1 MLGGHQDKERRWLCN
16 DMNKEIVRKIDD
28 VSQRAVLSQLE
39 RNSYFPKNTGTQLTE
54 LLNQY
59 ESSSCAPIEVSF
71 RELVPWV
78 YGGSRASHYL
88 HSYPAKLLPQIA
100 HFFLANDLL
109 CPADGAVLDPFSG
122 SGTVALE
129 TVLSGRDAYY
139 CDVNPFARLLTKGKT
154 TPQSV
159 QEVEIGLEQVHL
171 AYQRNETAACP
182 DVVNLSYWYNE
193 GTSAHL
199 ARLKRAITAVSAE
212 DTRCLM
218 NICFSSVARK
228 LSRANPRFSVP
239 VRLKIGGEQVD
250 VVADENQVWECFDK
264 AVSKAKRQIC
274 GLLEVPSMG
283 RAFLASDDVLNL
295 GTNWPTGEKRFGEMD
310 LVITS
315 PPYAGAQKYVRATSL
330 SIGWLDQAK
339 SNELKGIENKTLGRE
354 HLPKADTTKLHST
367 TIDAAD
373 KLIRSIALEN
383 QTRAAIASVFL
394 REMKQAAENIMKSLK
409 SGGYA
414 VVVMADNTV
423 CGRHFPTTSFTA
435 ELFIRAGGS
444 KVLEMKDEI
453 VSRSLQ
459 TKRAS
464 TSSSISHETITV
476 FRKA

>member
-1 MLGGHQDKERRWLCN
+1 MGEA
-16 DMNKEIVRKIDD
+16 
-28 VSQRAVLSQLE
+28 SQRLISPHLEPKNYFPTDTGPQLSKLLSQYE
-39 RNSYFPKNTGTQLTE
+39 AA
-54 LLNQY
+54 NQ
-59 ESSSCAPIEVSF
+59 SPIEVSF

-78 YGGSRASHYL
+78 YGGSRVSHYL

-100 HFFLANDLL
+100 HFFLANSLF
-109 CPADGAVLDPFSG
+109 CPVGGAVLDPFSG

-129 TVLSGRDAYY
+129 TILSGRDSYY
-139 CDVNPFARLLTKGKT
+139 CDVNPFARLLTKSKT

-159 QEVEIGLEQVHL
+159 QQVEIGFEQVHL
-171 AYQRNETAACP
+171 AYQRNETTACP

-199 ARLKRAITAVSAE
+199 SRLKRAITAVSAE

-239 VRLKIGGEQVD
+239 VRLKIDGEKVD
-250 VVADENQVWECFDK
+250 VVADEHQVWECFDK

-274 GLLEVPSMG
+274 GLSEVPSLG
-283 RAFLASDDVLNL
+283 RAFLASDDVLDL
-295 GTNWPTGEKRFGEMD
+295 GSNWPSAGKRFGDMD

-339 SNELKGIENKTLGRE
+339 SCELKGIENKTLGRE
-354 HLPKADTTKLHST
+354 HLPKADTIDLQST

-373 KLIRSIALEN
+373 KLIRAIALEN

-423 CGRHFPTTSFTA
+423 CGRQFPTTSFTA
-435 ELFIRAGGS
+435 ELFTKAGGS
-444 KVLEMKDEI
+444 KVLELKDEI